1 MNLFKKM
8 LREAAAAALV
18 LAAREL
24 AKAVRRKVSVRWTAP
39 ESQARRGPLALDG
52 ARPSADAQSPS
63 T

>member
-1 MNLFKKM
+1 MMDVSLIRVDF
-8 LREAAAAALV
+8 
-18 LAAREL
+18 
-24 AKAVRRKVSVRWTAP
+24 VSVRWTAP